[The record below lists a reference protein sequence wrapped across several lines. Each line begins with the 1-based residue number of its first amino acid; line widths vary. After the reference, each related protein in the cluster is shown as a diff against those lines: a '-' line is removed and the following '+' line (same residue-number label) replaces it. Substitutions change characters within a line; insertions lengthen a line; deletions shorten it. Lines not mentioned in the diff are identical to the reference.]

1 MRKNILILCVMIPI
15 LVIMTDILMKRS
27 QVSCLSEN
35 TCETAE
41 FREQHLSG
49 RLYEELSGSGN
60 FADDLTVTMLHGK
73 FSPDEIWT
81 DSVLYRKYK
90 PTEYFRLRKAYQ
102 AVWFDLKYFPIAD
115 NGHSGDKISFE
126 NTYGAPRTYGGQRIH
141 EGCDLFG
148 EKKQSGY
155 YPVLSMTDG
164 TVEKIGWLP
173 LGGYRIGI
181 RASYGGYFYYAHLS
195 GYEKEFKEGDPVE
208 AGEILGYMGNT
219 GYGEEGTAAMFQ
231 LHLHLG
237 IYIET
242 PNHKELSVNPYWVLK
257 AISKKIRN
265 CSY

>member
-1 MRKNILILCVMIPI
+1 MKYGQIL
-15 LVIMTDILMKRS
+15 
-27 QVSCLSEN
+27 SCTE
-35 TCETAE
+35 
-41 FREQHLSG
+41 
-49 RLYEELSGSGN
+49 
-60 FADDLTVTMLHGK
+60 
-73 FSPDEIWT
+73 
-81 DSVLYRKYK
+81 KYK

-126 NTYGAPRTYGGQRIH
+126 NTYGAPRTYGRQRIH

-173 LGGYRIGI
+173 LEVTGSVFALLTAGTFGH
-181 RASYGGYFYYAHLS
+181 AHLS

-208 AGEILGYMGNT
+208 AGEILGYMEY
-219 GYGEEGTAAMFQ
+219 GYGEEGTAAMFPV
-231 LHLHLG
+231 HLHLG